1 MKACVMSLS
10 ETVVKS
16 KNRVE
21 IPHFSPE
28 TLKALYKAAK
38 NGDSIYDLEL
48 IMEDNPNVSFLLHT
62 LTVLDFNG
70 IQTIKQL
77 LQLKIED
84 LLDLQGVSFGSVQSL
99 YDCLAQYDKMVSIK
113 KAFKKKE
120 QGREILARLIR
131 THCHG
136 KKFTTRKVVV

>member
-10 ETVVKS
+10 ETAVKS

-38 NGDSIYDLEL
+38 NGDS
-48 IMEDNPNVSFLLHT
+48 
-62 LTVLDFNG
+62 
-70 IQTIKQL
+70 
-77 LQLKIED
+77 
-84 LLDLQGVSFGSVQSL
+84 LDLQGVSFGSVQHL

-120 QGREILARLIR
+120 QGREILARLVR